1 MKTIL
6 FFTKNKESG
15 KIDILRCQLRF
26 IQMQSPPEKP
36 RLAWAVTGSGHYL
49 EECLDIIRDLDDVDL
64 FYSRAGEEVIRM
76 YGHDPKTINGDGR
89 TYHDRAASSPPVG
102 LFYRGDYHT
111 LVVAPATSNTVAKMV
126 LGLSDSLVTNVYA
139 QAGKCRIPSIILA
152 CDTEPEMDTPA
163 PDRIVK
169 VWPREVDLAHT
180 HKLRSFEATTVV
192 ENPEKL
198 LAAIKLRLNEL
209 ESNG

>member
-1 MKTIL
+1 
-6 FFTKNKESG
+6 
-15 KIDILRCQLRF
+15 
-26 IQMQSPPEKP
+26 MQARPDKP

-49 EECLDIIRDLDDVDL
+49 DDCLEIIRALEDVDL
-64 FYSRAGEEVIRM
+64 FYSSAGEEVLRM
-76 YGHDPKTINGDGR
+76 YGHDPKEINKQGR
-89 TYHDRAASSPPVG
+89 VYRDRAASSPPVG

-126 LGLSDSLVTNVYA
+126 LGLSDGLISNVYA
-139 QAGKCRIPSIILA
+139 QAGKCGIPSIVLA

-169 VWPREVDLAHT
+169 VWPRKIDLEHT
-180 HKLRSFEATTVV
+180 HKLATYEGTTVV

-198 LAAIKLRLNEL
+198 LSTLKTRLDEVK
-209 ESNG
+209 EAEIDQSNDG

>member
-1 MKTIL
+1 
-6 FFTKNKESG
+6 
-15 KIDILRCQLRF
+15 
-26 IQMQSPPEKP
+26 MQSPPEKP

-76 YGHDPKTINGDGR
+76 YGHDPKSVNGEGR

-126 LGLSDSLVTNVYA
+126 LGLSDTLVTNVYA

>member
-1 MKTIL
+1 L
-6 FFTKNKESG
+6 
-15 KIDILRCQLRF
+15 C
-26 IQMQSPPEKP
+26 
-36 RLAWAVTGSGHYL
+36 
-49 EECLDIIRDLDDVDL
+49 
-64 FYSRAGEEVIRM
+64 
-76 YGHDPKTINGDGR
+76 
-89 TYHDRAASSPPVG
+89 
-102 LFYRGDYHT
+102 
-111 LVVAPATSNTVAKMV
+111 
-126 LGLSDSLVTNVYA
+126 LSDSLVTNVYA

-192 ENPEKL
+192 ENPQKL
-198 LAAIKLRLNEL
+198 LAAIKVRLSEL

>member
-1 MKTIL
+1 
-6 FFTKNKESG
+6 
-15 KIDILRCQLRF
+15 
-26 IQMQSPPEKP
+26 MQARPEKP
-36 RLAWAVTGSGHYL
+36 RLAWAITGSGHYL
-49 EECLDIIRDLDDVDL
+49 EECLELISDLDGIDI
-64 FYSRAGEEVIRM
+64 FYSRAGEEVVRM
-76 YGHDPKTINGDGR
+76 YGHDPKTINKTGR
-89 TYHDRAASSPPVG
+89 VYRDRAASSPPVG

-139 QAGKCRIPSIILA
+139 QAGKCRIPSIVLA

-180 HKLRSFEATTVV
+180 QKLRSYEATTVV
-192 ENPEKL
+192 ENPEQL
-198 LAAIKLRLNEL
+198 LIALKARLNEIT
-209 ESNG
+209 